1 MKNIK
6 TYYITSTYE
15 NQFPIDF
22 VYSKNPKYIVFQYC
36 RATCN
41 GYLDGETECH
51 SDFIQ
56 RDKYE
61 DSFVLYAN
69 VMPPDDNRKYEY
81 VGNKRDFKIRFIDP
95 LGNEIKSDNFKVFL
109 KLIYKII
116 PYKKI
121 DIFLY
126 TIFHE
131 NPSFTFSLV
140 IKNDVNS
147 DIIFDFKPLQNNH
160 FWALFLK
167 IYCFQV

>member
-1 MKNIK
+1 MKTSK
-6 TYYITSTYE
+6 TYFITDTCE

-61 DSFVLYAN
+61 DSLVWYAN

-81 VGNKRDFKIRFIDP
+81 VGTKRDFKIWFTDP
-95 LGNEIKSDNFKVFL
+95 LGNEIKPDNFKVFL
-109 KLIYKII
+109 KLIY
-116 PYKKI
+116 
-121 DIFLY
+121 
-126 TIFHE
+126 
-131 NPSFTFSLV
+131 
-140 IKNDVNS
+140 
-147 DIIFDFKPLQNNH
+147 
-160 FWALFLK
+160 
-167 IYCFQV
+167 